1 MVYYGPHYTPAHT
14 IYHYQLYFH
23 EIHCMERT
31 GKKGIGFTLPVN
43 PMLRGILS
51 VACSI
56 RRMCS
61 GDGVQVVAQVPEAG
75 PVPPPTK
82 VVTPVPPRGS
92 KFID

>member
-1 MVYYGPHYTPAHT
+1 MMGHT
-14 IYHYQLYFH
+14 IHLPTLFTIISCTFMKFTVWREQ
-23 EIHCMERT
+23 E
-31 GKKGIGFTLPVN
+31 KKGIGFTLPVN